1 MISYTLCY
9 GEMLLTSFYP
19 AAKHLLVFYFCKV
32 ILFRDG
38 SSHIHQLFIQSTLTC
53 CIAKLFHGLLCH
65 ELQGLFRTFS
75 SIPQTF
81 PSIYFSF
88 AFCQGVLIGFLQLPL
103 ILSADFSYCKLFSA
117 HFCSFSW
124 HPSIRS
130 APTCDSTVSC
140 KSIVG
145 NKSLALFLL

>member
-1 MISYTLCY
+1 MLR
-9 GEMLLTSFYP
+9 EMLSTSFYP

-53 CIAKLFHGLLCH
+53 CIAKLFHGLICH
-65 ELQGLFRTFS
+65 ELQGLSELFPQFLKLFLLLIFLLLFVRS
-75 SIPQTF
+75 SHWLPPT
-81 PSIYFSF
+81 PVIYFR
-88 AFCQGVLIGFLQLPL
+88 LIFLLQTL
-103 ILSADFSYCKLFSA
+103 LSLY
-117 HFCSFSW
+117 CSFSW